1 MYFTDKEDRYLSSID
16 RTGRPL
22 TQAVLTNIMETQMER
37 DYIKGGAF
45 LIEDRTATEIFTPE
59 DFTEEQRMIGETTRE
74 FVDNEV
80 RPNLEA
86 MEKHAWEIAREL
98 VHKAGELGLLGST
111 IPEEYGGLGLDQTT
125 SVVIAEMMG
134 RAGGFGTTFGA
145 DSSIGLL
152 PLLYFG
158 SEELK
163 KEWIPKIVSG
173 ETVTAYCLT
182 ESGSGSD
189 AQAAKTVARLTDDG
203 QYYVLNGE
211 KMFISNGSFADVF
224 IVFAK
229 VDGEKDK
236 FSAFVVPRSENC
248 RPGAEEHKMGIKSS
262 STTPLILSECKIP
275 ATNLI
280 GNVGDGAKIA
290 FNILNVGRF
299 KLGASVTGGAKLAIH
314 ESVRYANERQQF
326 NKAISSFGAI
336 KHKIAEMCVRTW
348 VSESI
353 TYRTVGMIDALIGD
367 GASDDKKLQSIEEYA
382 VESSINKVA
391 CSEALDYVVD
401 EMVQIYGGYGY
412 SADYPAEK
420 AYRDSRINR
429 IFEGTNE
436 INRMLIPG
444 QLLRRA
450 MKGKLGLLQAAK
462 ALQDEILNPQMSFDE
477 DTSLL
482 AAELKLARN
491 AKKIALMVLGTA
503 AQKYMTELQNQQE
516 VLLNCADIIMDAYQM
531 ESAILR
537 TLKFA
542 DKNGEGAAGRYIDM
556 TQVFC
561 NDAIQRVEMKARNTL
576 AAIAEGDEMRML
588 LTALKRFTKN
598 NSPIN
603 TVAARQRIAGVAIA
617 ANSYPF

>member
-1 MYFTDKEDRYLSSID
+1 MD
-16 RTGRPL
+16 
-22 TQAVLTNIMETQMER
+22 TQLER

-45 LIEDRTATEIFTPE
+45 LIEDRGPAEIFTPE

-74 FVDNEV
+74 FVDGEV
-80 RPNLEA
+80 QPNLPA
-86 MEKHAWEIAREL
+86 MEGHAWEVAREL
-98 VHKAGELGLLGST
+98 VRKGGELGLLGAT

-125 SVVIAEMMG
+125 GVVIAEMMG

-145 DSSIGLL
+145 QTSIGVL
-152 PLLYFG
+152 PILYFG

-163 KEWIPKIVSG
+163 KKWIPPIVTG
-173 ETVTAYCLT
+173 EIVTAYCLS
-182 ESGSGSD
+182 EAGSGSD
-189 AQAAKTVARLTDDG
+189 ALGAKTTARLTEDG
-203 QYYVLNGE
+203 QHYVFNGE
-211 KMFISNGSFADVF
+211 KMWISNGGFADVF

-236 FSAFVVPRSENC
+236 FSAFVVERSENC
-248 RPGAEEHKMGIKSS
+248 RPGHEEHKMGIKAS
-262 STTPLILSECKIP
+262 STTPLILSDAKIP
-275 ATNLI
+275 VTNLI

-314 ESVRYANERQQF
+314 EAVRYANERHQF
-326 NKAISSFGAI
+326 NRPISSFGAI
-336 KHKIAEMCVRTW
+336 KHKLAEMAIRTW
-348 VSESI
+348 VAESI

-367 GASDDKKLQSIEEYA
+367 GASGEKKLQSIEEYA

-444 QLLRRA
+444 QLLKRA

-462 ALQDEILNPQMSFDE
+462 ALQDEILNPPMSFDE
-477 DTSLL
+477 DGGLL
-482 AAELKLARN
+482 AAETRLAKN
-491 AKKIALMVLGTA
+491 AKKVALMVLGTA

-516 VLLNCADIIMDAYQM
+516 ILLNCADIIMDAYQM

-537 TLKFA
+537 GQKFA
-542 DKNGEGAAGRYIDM
+542 QKNGEDAAARYIDIAS
-556 TQVFC
+556 VYC
-561 NDAIQRVEMKARNTL
+561 NDAIQRVEIKARNTI
-576 AAIAEGDEMRML
+576 AALGEGDEVRML
-588 LTALKRFTKN
+588 LSALKRFTKN
-598 NSPIN
+598 NSPVN
-603 TVAARQRIAGVAIA
+603 TIAARQRIADVLIQ
-617 ANSYPF
+617 ANTYAF

>member
-1 MYFTDKEDRYLSSID
+1 
-16 RTGRPL
+16 
-22 TQAVLTNIMETQMER
+22 MEAQMEKE
-37 DYIKGGAF
+37 YMKGGEF
-45 LIEDRTATEIFTPE
+45 LIADQVASEIFTPE

-74 FVDNEV
+74 FVDNEIW
-80 RPNLEA
+80 PQLPALEG
-86 MEKHAWEIAREL
+86 HAWEIAREL
-98 VHKAGELGLLGST
+98 VKKGGDLGLLGAT

-125 SVVIAEMMG
+125 GVVIAEMIG

-145 DSSIGLL
+145 QTSIGLL
-152 PLLYFG
+152 PILYFG

-163 KEWIPKIVSG
+163 QEWIPKIISG
-173 ETVTAYCLT
+173 STVTAYCLT

-189 AQAAKTVARLTDDG
+189 ALGAKTVARLTEDG
-203 QYYVLNGE
+203 QHYVLNGE
-211 KMFISNGSFADVF
+211 KMFISNGSFADVY

-236 FSAFVVPRSENC
+236 FSAFVVERSENC

-262 STTPLILSECKIP
+262 STTPLILADAKIP
-275 ATNLI
+275 VTNLI

-314 ESVRYANERQQF
+314 EAIRYANERHQF
-326 NKAISSFGAI
+326 NKPISSFGAI
-336 KHKIAEMCVRTW
+336 KHKLAEMAIRTW
-348 VSESI
+348 VAESI

-367 GASDDKKLQSIEEYA
+367 GADNATKLQSIEEYA

-436 INRMLIPG
+436 INRLLIPG
-444 QLLRRA
+444 QLMKRA

-482 AAELKLARN
+482 AAETKLAQN
-491 AKKIALMVLGTA
+491 AKKVALIVLGTA
-503 AQKYMTELQNQQE
+503 AQKYMMGLADQQE

-531 ESAILR
+531 ETAILR
-537 TLKFA
+537 TKKYA
-542 DKNGEGAAGRYIDM
+542 EANGEETAGRYIDM
-556 TQVFC
+556 TGVYC
-561 NDAIQRVEMKARNTL
+561 NDAIQRVESAAKNTI
-576 AAIAEGDEMRML
+576 AAIAEGDEGRTL
-588 LTALKRFTKN
+588 LVALKRFTKN

-603 TVAARQRIAGVAIA
+603 TIAARQRIAATLIE
-617 ANSYPF
+617 ANTYVF

>member
-1 MYFTDKEDRYLSSID
+1 
-16 RTGRPL
+16 
-22 TQAVLTNIMETQMER
+22 MEAQMEKE
-37 DYIKGGAF
+37 YMKGGEF
-45 LIEDRTATEIFTPE
+45 LIADSAIAEVFTPE
-59 DFTEEQRMIGETTRE
+59 DLNDEQKMIGETTRE
-74 FVDNEV
+74 FVDNEIW
-80 RPNLEA
+80 PQLSALEN
-86 MEKHAWEIAREL
+86 HAWEIARDL
-98 VHKAGELGLLGST
+98 VKKGGDLGLLGAT

-125 SVVIAEMMG
+125 GVVIAEMIG

-145 DSSIGLL
+145 QTSIGLL

-163 KEWIPKIVSG
+163 QKWIPGIISG
-173 ETVTAYCLT
+173 EIVTAYCLT

-189 AQAAKTVARLTDDG
+189 ALGAKTIAKLTDDG
-203 QYYVLNGE
+203 QHYVLNGE
-211 KMFISNGSFADVF
+211 KMWISNGGFADVF

-236 FSAFVVPRSENC
+236 FSAFVVERSEHC
-248 RPGAEEHKMGIKSS
+248 RPGHEEHKMGIKSS
-262 STTPLILSECKIP
+262 STTALILSDAKIP
-275 ATNLI
+275 VTNLI

-314 ESVRYANERQQF
+314 EAVRYANERHQF
-326 NKAISSFGAI
+326 NKPIASFGAI
-336 KHKIAEMCVRTW
+336 KHKLAEMAIRTW
-348 VSESI
+348 VAESI

-367 GASDDKKLQSIEEYA
+367 GADSATKLQSIEEYA

-412 SADYPAEK
+412 SNDYPAEK

-444 QLLRRA
+444 QLMKRA

-482 AAELKLARN
+482 AAETKLAQN
-491 AKKIALMVLGTA
+491 AKKTALMVLGTA
-503 AQKYMTELQNQQE
+503 AQKYMMGLSEQQE
-516 VLLNCADIIMDAYQM
+516 VLMNCADIIMDAYQM
-531 ESAILR
+531 ETAILR
-537 TLKFA
+537 AKKYA
-542 DKNGEGAAGRYIDM
+542 EANGEDAAARYIDM
-556 TQVFC
+556 ASVYC
-561 NDAIQRVEMKARNTL
+561 NDAIQRVEAKAKNTI
-576 AAIAEGDEMRML
+576 AAIAEGDEGRTL
-588 LTALKRFTKN
+588 LVALKRFTKN
-598 NSPIN
+598 NSPVN
-603 TVAARQRIAGVAIA
+603 TIAARQRIAETLIE
-617 ANSYPF
+617 ANTYIF

>member
-1 MYFTDKEDRYLSSID
+1 
-16 RTGRPL
+16 
-22 TQAVLTNIMETQMER
+22 MEKN
-37 DYIKGGAF
+37 YVKGGAF
-45 LIEDRTATEIFTPE
+45 LIEDPTPSEVFTPE
-59 DFTEEQRMIGETTRE
+59 DFTEEHRMIAETTRE
-74 FVDNEV
+74 FVDSEI

-86 MEKHAWEIAREL
+86 LENHAWEIAREL
-98 VHKAGELGLLGST
+98 LKKCGDLGLLGST

-125 SVVIAEMMG
+125 SVVIAELMG
-134 RAGGFGTTFGA
+134 RAGGFGSTFGA

-163 KEWIPKIVSG
+163 KTWIPKIVSG
-173 ETVTAYCLT
+173 ELVSAYCLT
-182 ESGSGSD
+182 EAGSGSD
-189 AQAAKTVARLTDDG
+189 AQAAKTTARLTEDG
-203 QYYVLNGE
+203 QQYVLNGE
-211 KMFISNGSFADVF
+211 KMFITNGSFADVF

-236 FSAFVVPRSENC
+236 FSAFLVERSENC
-248 RPGAEEHKMGIKSS
+248 RPGSEEHKMGIRSS
-262 STTPLILSECKIP
+262 STTPIILSDAKIP
-275 ATNLI
+275 VGNLI
-280 GNVGDGAKIA
+280 GNIGDGAKIA

-314 ESVRYANERQQF
+314 EAIRYANERKQF
-326 NKAISSFGAI
+326 GKPISSFGAI
-336 KHKIAEMCVRTW
+336 KHKLAEMAVRTW
-348 VSESI
+348 VAESI

-367 GASDDKKLQSIEEYA
+367 GASDETKLQSIEEYA

-444 QLLRRA
+444 QLLKRA

-462 ALQDEILNPQMSFDE
+462 ALQDEVLNPQMSFDE

-482 AAELKLARN
+482 AQELKLARN

-503 AQKYMTELQNQQE
+503 AQKYMMDLQNQQE
-516 VLLNCADIIMDAYQM
+516 VLLNCADIIMGAYQM

-537 TLKFA
+537 ALKFA
-542 DKNGEGAAGRYIDM
+542 QARGEDAAGRYLDM

-561 NDAIQRVEMKARNTL
+561 NDAIQRVEMKARNTI
-576 AAIAEGDEMRML
+576 AAMTEGDETRVL

-598 NSPIN
+598 NFPIN
-603 TVAARQRIAGVAIA
+603 TIAARQRIADMLIT
-617 ANSYPF
+617 ANTYPF

>member
-1 MYFTDKEDRYLSSID
+1 
-16 RTGRPL
+16 
-22 TQAVLTNIMETQMER
+22 MEKN
-37 DYIKGGAF
+37 YVKGGAF
-45 LIEDRTATEIFTPE
+45 LIEDPTPSEVFTPE
-59 DFTEEQRMIGETTRE
+59 DFTEEHRMIAETTRE
-74 FVDNEV
+74 FVDSEI

-86 MEKHAWEIAREL
+86 LENHAWEIAREL
-98 VHKAGELGLLGST
+98 LKKCGDLGLLGST

-125 SVVIAEMMG
+125 SVVIAELMG
-134 RAGGFGTTFGA
+134 RAGGFGSTFGA

-163 KEWIPKIVSG
+163 KTWIPKIVSG
-173 ETVTAYCLT
+173 ELVSAYCLT
-182 ESGSGSD
+182 EAGSGSD
-189 AQAAKTVARLTDDG
+189 AQAAKTTARLTEDG
-203 QYYVLNGE
+203 QQYVLNGE
-211 KMFISNGSFADVF
+211 KMFITNGSFADVF

-236 FSAFVVPRSENC
+236 FSAFLVERSENC
-248 RPGAEEHKMGIKSS
+248 RPGSEEHKMGIRSS
-262 STTPLILSECKIP
+262 STTPIILSDAKIP
-275 ATNLI
+275 VGNLI
-280 GNVGDGAKIA
+280 GNIGDGAKIA

-314 ESVRYANERQQF
+314 EAIRYANERKQF
-326 NKAISSFGAI
+326 GKPISSFGAI
-336 KHKIAEMCVRTW
+336 KHKLAEMAVRTW
-348 VSESI
+348 VAESI

-367 GASDDKKLQSIEEYA
+367 GASDETKLQSIEEYA

-444 QLLRRA
+444 QLLKRA

-462 ALQDEILNPQMSFDE
+462 ALQDEVLNPQMSFDE

-482 AAELKLARN
+482 AQELKLARN

-503 AQKYMTELQNQQE
+503 AQKYMMDLQNQQE
-516 VLLNCADIIMDAYQM
+516 VLLNCADIIMGAYQM

-537 TLKFA
+537 ALKFA
-542 DKNGEGAAGRYIDM
+542 QASGEDAAGRYLDM

-561 NDAIQRVEMKARNTL
+561 NDAIQRVEMKARNTV
-576 AAIAEGDEMRML
+576 AAMTEGDETRVL

-598 NSPIN
+598 NFPIN
-603 TVAARQRIAGVAIA
+603 TIAARQRIADMLIT
-617 ANSYPF
+617 ANTYPF

>member
-1 MYFTDKEDRYLSSID
+1 
-16 RTGRPL
+16 
-22 TQAVLTNIMETQMER
+22 MEAQMEKE
-37 DYIKGGAF
+37 YMKGGEF
-45 LIEDRTATEIFTPE
+45 LIADSTAGEIFTPE
-59 DFTEEQRMIGETTRE
+59 DFTDEQKMIGETTRE

-80 RPNLEA
+80 HPQLPA

-98 VHKAGELGLLGST
+98 VKKGGELGLLGAT
-111 IPEEYGGLGLDQTT
+111 IPEEYGGLALDQV
-125 SVVIAEMMG
+125 SGAVIAENMG

-145 DSSIGLL
+145 QTSIGLL

-163 KEWIPKIVSG
+163 QAWIPKIISG
-173 ETVTAYCLT
+173 EVVTAYCLT

-189 AQAAKTVARLTDDG
+189 ALGAKTNAKLSEDG
-203 QYYVLNGE
+203 STYTLNGE

-229 VDGEKDK
+229 VDGEKEK
-236 FSAFVVPRSENC
+236 FSAFVVERSENC
-248 RPGAEEHKMGIKSS
+248 RPGNEEHKMGIKSS
-262 STTPLILSECKIP
+262 STTPLILSDCQIP

-314 ESVRYANERQQF
+314 EAVRYANERHQF
-326 NKAISSFGAI
+326 NKPISSFGAI
-336 KHKIAEMCVRTW
+336 RHKLAEMAIRTW
-348 VSESI
+348 VAESI

-367 GASDDKKLQSIEEYA
+367 GASSEKKLQSIEEYA

-401 EMVQIYGGYGY
+401 EMVQIFGGYGY

-436 INRMLIPG
+436 INRLLIPG
-444 QLLRRA
+444 QLMKRA
-450 MKGKLGLLQAAK
+450 MKGNLGIIPAAK

-477 DTSLL
+477 DNSLL
-482 AAELKLARN
+482 AAETKLAQN
-491 AKKIALMVLGTA
+491 AKKTALMVLGTA
-503 AQKYMTELQNQQE
+503 AQKYMMALAEQQE
-516 VLLNCADIIMDAYQM
+516 ILLNTADIIMDAYQM
-531 ESAILR
+531 ETAILR
-537 TLKFA
+537 AKKYA
-542 DKNGEGAAGRYIDM
+542 AANGEDAAARCIDM
-556 TQVFC
+556 ASVYC
-561 NDAIQRVEMKARNTL
+561 NDAIQRVEAKAKNTI
-576 AAIAEGDEMRML
+576 AAMAEGDEGRTL
-588 LTALKRFTKN
+588 LVALKRFTKN

-603 TVAARQRIAGVAIA
+603 TIAARQRIAESLIA
-617 ANSYPF
+617 GNTYVF

>member
-1 MYFTDKEDRYLSSID
+1 
-16 RTGRPL
+16 
-22 TQAVLTNIMETQMER
+22 MEAQMEKE
-37 DYIKGGAF
+37 YMKGGEF
-45 LIEDRTATEIFTPE
+45 LIAETAEVFTPE
-59 DFTEEQRMIGETTRE
+59 DFNDEQRMIGETTKE
-74 FVDNEV
+74 FVDNEIH
-80 RPNLEA
+80 PQLPA
-86 MEKHAWEIAREL
+86 LEKHAWDIAREL
-98 VHKAGELGLLGST
+98 IAKGGELGLLGAT

-125 SVVIAEMMG
+125 GALIAEMMG

-145 DSSIGLL
+145 QTSIGVL
-152 PLLYFG
+152 PILYFG
-158 SEELK
+158 SDELK
-163 KEWIPKIVSG
+163 KKWIPKIVSG
-173 ETVTAYCLT
+173 EVVTAYCLT

-189 AQAAKTVARLTDDG
+189 AQAAKTSAKLSEDG
-203 QYYVLNGE
+203 TIYTLNGE
-211 KMFISNGSFADVF
+211 KMFITNGSFADVY

-229 VDGEKDK
+229 VDGEKEK
-236 FSAFVVPRSENC
+236 FSAFVVERSENC
-248 RPGAEEHKMGIKSS
+248 RPGNEEHKMGIKSS
-262 STTPLILSECKIP
+262 STTPLILSDAKIP

-314 ESVRYANERQQF
+314 EAVRYANERQQF
-326 NKAISSFGAI
+326 NKPISTFGAI
-336 KHKIAEMCVRTW
+336 KHKLAEMAIRTW
-348 VSESI
+348 VAESI

-367 GASDDKKLQSIEEYA
+367 GADNAKKLQSIEEYA

-401 EMVQIYGGYGY
+401 EMVQIFGGYGY

-444 QLLRRA
+444 QLMKRA

-477 DTSLL
+477 DSGLL
-482 AAELKLARN
+482 AAETKLAQN

-503 AQKYMTELQNQQE
+503 AQKYMMGLSEQQE
-516 VLLNCADIIMDAYQM
+516 VLINCADIIMDAYQM
-531 ESAILR
+531 ETAIIR
-537 TLKFA
+537 AKKIA
-542 DKNGEGAAGRYIDM
+542 AKDGEEAAGRYIDM
-556 TQVFC
+556 AGVFC
-561 NDAIQRVEMKARNTL
+561 NDAIQRVESRAKNTI
-576 AAIAEGDEMRML
+576 AAIAEGDEGRTL
-588 LTALKRFTKN
+588 LVALKRFTKN

-603 TVAARQRIAGVAIA
+603 TIAARQRIAGPMID
-617 ANSYPF
+617 ANTYVY

>member
-1 MYFTDKEDRYLSSID
+1 
-16 RTGRPL
+16 
-22 TQAVLTNIMETQMER
+22 MEAQMEKE
-37 DYIKGGAF
+37 YMKGGEF
-45 LIEDRTATEIFTPE
+45 LIAETTEIFTPE
-59 DFTEEQRMIGETTRE
+59 DLSEEQRMIGETTRE

-80 RPNLEA
+80 APQLPA
-86 MEKHAWEIAREL
+86 MEQHAWEVARDL
-98 VHKAGELGLLGST
+98 VRKGGELGLLGAT
-111 IPEEYGGLGLDQTT
+111 IPEEYGGLGLDQT
-125 SVVIAEMMG
+125 SGVVIAEMMG
-134 RAGGFGTTFGA
+134 RGGGFGTTFGA
-145 DSSIGLL
+145 QTSIGVL
-152 PLLYFG
+152 PILYFG
-158 SEELK
+158 SDELK
-163 KEWIPKIVSG
+163 KRWIPPIVSG
-173 ETVTAYCLT
+173 EIVTAYCLT

-189 AQAAKTVARLTDDG
+189 AQAAKTTAKLTDDG
-203 QYYVLNGE
+203 QHYILNGE

-236 FSAFVVPRSENC
+236 FSAFVVERSDSC

-262 STTPLILSECKIP
+262 STTPLILSDCKIP

-280 GNVGDGAKIA
+280 GNIGDGAKIA

-314 ESVRYANERQQF
+314 ESVRYANERRQF
-326 NKAISSFGAI
+326 NKPISSFGAI
-336 KHKIAEMCVRTW
+336 KHTLAEMAIRTW

-367 GASDDKKLQSIEEYA
+367 GADNAKKMQSIEEYA

-401 EMVQIYGGYGY
+401 EMVQTYGGYGY

-444 QLLRRA
+444 QLMKRA
-450 MKGKLGLLQAAK
+450 MKGKLGLLQAAQ

-477 DTSLL
+477 DTTLL
-482 AAELKLARN
+482 AAETKLAAN

-503 AQKYMTELQNQQE
+503 AQKYMMGLAEQQE

-537 TLKFA
+537 AKKLA
-542 DKNGEGAAGRYIDM
+542 AANGEESAGRQIDM
-556 TQVFC
+556 AAVFC
-561 NDAIQRVEMKARNTL
+561 NDAIQRIEMKARNTL
-576 AAIAEGDEMRML
+576 AAIAEGDEGRTL
-588 LTALKRFTKN
+588 LVALKRFTKN

-603 TVAARQRIAGVAIA
+603 TIAARQRIAEVLIE
-617 ANSYPF
+617 ANTYPF

>member
-1 MYFTDKEDRYLSSID
+1 M
-16 RTGRPL
+16 
-22 TQAVLTNIMETQMER
+22 
-37 DYIKGGAF
+37 KGGEF
-45 LIEDRTATEIFTPE
+45 LIAETTEIFTPE
-59 DFTEEQRMIGETTRE
+59 DFSEEQRMIGETTRE
-74 FVDNEV
+74 FIDNEV

-86 MEKHAWEIAREL
+86 MEKHAWEVAREL
-98 VHKAGELGLLGST
+98 VKKGGDLGLLGST

-145 DSSIGLL
+145 QTSIGLL

-163 KEWIPKIVSG
+163 KKWIPKIVSG
-173 ETVTAYCLT
+173 EVVTAYCLS
-182 ESGSGSD
+182 EAGSGSD
-189 AQAAKTVARLTDDG
+189 ALGAKTIARLTDDG
-203 QYYVLNGE
+203 QHYVLNGE
-211 KMFISNGSFADVF
+211 KMWISNGGFADVY

-229 VDGEKDK
+229 VDGEKEK
-236 FSAFVVPRSENC
+236 FSAFVVERSENC
-248 RPGAEEHKMGIKSS
+248 RPGNEEHKMGIKSS
-262 STTPLILSECKIP
+262 STTPLILSDAKIP
-275 ATNLI
+275 VTNLI

-299 KLGASVTGGAKLAIH
+299 KLGASVTGGMKLALH
-314 ESVRYANERQQF
+314 ESIRYANERHQF
-326 NKAISSFGAI
+326 GKPISSFGAI
-336 KHKIAEMCVRTW
+336 KHKLAEMAIRTW
-348 VSESI
+348 VAESI

-367 GASDDKKLQSIEEYA
+367 GADNAKKLQSIEEYA

-436 INRMLIPG
+436 INRLLIPG
-444 QLLRRA
+444 QLMKRA
-450 MKGKLGLLQAAK
+450 MKGKLGIIPAAK

-477 DTSLL
+477 DTDLL
-482 AAELKLARN
+482 SAETRLAQN

-503 AQKYMTELQNQQE
+503 AQKYMMDLANQQE

-531 ESAILR
+531 ETAVLR
-537 TLKFA
+537 AK
-542 DKNGEGAAGRYIDM
+542 KIAGDGSDSRYVDM
-556 TQVFC
+556 ASVYC
-561 NDAIQRVEMKARNTL
+561 NDAIQRIEMKARNTI
-576 AAIAEGDEMRML
+576 AAIAEGDEGRTL
-588 LTALKRFTKN
+588 LVALKRFTKN

-603 TVAARQRIAGVAIA
+603 TIAARQRIADELIA
-617 ANSYPF
+617 ANRYVY